1 MGWSSVFLKRIFH
14 NKVFSTLKTWW
25 FWLICSCFLYCEHS
39 IGIHPLFW
47 ISDCSLKTLWSY
59 QRNGIQPLS
68 CSVFYWGS
76 WSSIILLW
84 FNSSVFCIEL
94 YDYLIPICI
103 SWDAIASKIRE
114 LQWNLYSVR
123 EYVAYILSLLP
134 RTCRTY
140 FNSDLREQ
148 SLGLFCNIALVV
160 CCSRSGYCQAQSN
173 SISRLAELAL
183 FSLLLC

>member
-1 MGWSSVFLKRIFH
+1 MQIFFTWADPKWFLSFLITKSHWFFHMGWSSVFLKRIFH

-59 QRNGIQPLS
+59 QRNGIPPLS
-68 CSVFYWGS
+68 WNVFSWCS
-76 WSSIILLW
+76 SSIILLW

-123 EYVAYILSLLP
+123 E
-134 RTCRTY
+134 
-140 FNSDLREQ
+140 
-148 SLGLFCNIALVV
+148 
-160 CCSRSGYCQAQSN
+160 
-173 SISRLAELAL
+173 
-183 FSLLLC
+183 